1 MASISTFES
10 LGIRDYRLLW
20 LGQVSTSMGQWMD
33 QFTRAWLIYEITG
46 SPFQLGA
53 VTAARGLP
61 LLLFGILAGAF
72 ADRSGRKMQLVV
84 AQVVNGVLNFG
95 LAVLVLTGQVQEW
108 HVYVSAFLAGS
119 VQAFQQPARQ
129 TLISDLVPEN
139 RLLNALALNSA
150 ALNGSRMIG
159 PAIAGIVISQVG
171 TGGSYML
178 QAFMYAFATIWTF
191 QLRIPQRVEQFD
203 ESGAPIR
210 RLPFVQS
217 IGEGLAFVAKEP
229 NIRAQLLLGLGPL
242 TFAMSYTALMP
253 LIAIEVLHGQAALGG
268 TLLSSIGI
276 GALAGALV
284 VASMKRSTGY
294 GLSVVLGALAF
305 SAALFAFASS
315 NVVWLSLVLGVVL
328 GLFSVTYTTQ
338 NQSLLQVMSP
348 RALRGRVMSI
358 YLLNRGLVP
367 VGALVAGLLA
377 ERFGGQDAMRGLAL
391 IAAAIVGLVVLTHPR
406 MLKLQVPMSGR
417 GERGRHGG
425 GRAVD
430 DGEVARAPDDAPP
443 AEHPARV

>member
-1 MASISTFES
+1 MAVTSLRTFES

-84 AQVVNGVLNFG
+84 AQVVNGLLNFT
-95 LAVLVLTGQVQEW
+95 LASLVLTGSVQEW
-108 HVYVSAFLAGS
+108 HVYVTAFLAGT

-129 TLISDLVPEN
+129 TLISDLVPEHK
-139 RLLNALALNSA
+139 LLNALALNSA

-159 PAIAGIVISQVG
+159 PALAGLIIAQVG
-171 TGGSYML
+171 TGGSYLL
-178 QAFMYAFATIWTF
+178 QALIYFFATIWTF
-191 QLRIPQRVEQFD
+191 QLRIPARLEQFD
-203 ESGAPIR
+203 DEGHAIQR
-210 RLPFVQS
+210 QPFFTS
-217 IGEGLAFVAKEP
+217 IGEGLAFAAKEP

-242 TFAMSYTALMP
+242 TFAMSYTPLMP
-253 LIAIEVLHGQAALGG
+253 LIAINVLHGGPGLGG
-268 TLLSSIGI
+268 SLLTSIGI
-276 GALAGALV
+276 GALCGALV
-284 VASMKRSTGY
+284 VASMRRNTGY

-315 NVVWLSLVLGVVL
+315 HAIPLSLGLGVVL

-338 NQSLLQVMSP
+338 NQSLLQVMTP
-348 RALRGRVMSI
+348 RELRGRVMSI

-367 VGALVAGLLA
+367 VGALVAGWLA
-377 ERFGGQDAMRGLAL
+377 EHFGGQGAMRGLAL
-391 IAAAIVGLVVLTHPR
+391 IAAGIVALVVLTHPR
-406 MLKLQVPMSGR
+406 MLRLQVPLDGR
-417 GERGRHGG
+417 GGRRGQRGSDNASSGPVGG
-425 GRAVD
+425 YHAGV
-430 DGEVARAPDDAPP
+430 
-443 AEHPARV
+443 

>member
-1 MASISTFES
+1 MAGISTFES
-10 LGIRDYRLLW
+10 LKVRDYRLLW

-84 AQVVNGVLNFG
+84 AQVVNGILNFL

-129 TLISDLVPEN
+129 TLISDLVPEHK
-139 RLLNALALNSA
+139 LLNALALNSA

-159 PAIAGIVISQVG
+159 PGIAGLVIAAVG

-178 QAFMYAFATIWTF
+178 QAFMYAFATIWTY
-191 QLRIPQRVEQFD
+191 QLRIPARVEQFD
-203 ESGAPIR
+203 EQGMPLR

-253 LIAIEVLHGQAALGG
+253 LIAINVLHGQAALGG

-276 GALAGALV
+276 GALCGALV
-284 VASMKRSTGY
+284 VASMNRSTGY

-315 NVVWLSLVLGVVL
+315 TVVWLSLVLGVVL

-338 NQSLLQVMSP
+338 NQSLLQVMTP

-367 VGALVAGLLA
+367 VGALVAGWLA
-377 ERFGGQDAMRGLAL
+377 EHFGGQDAMRGLAL
-391 IAAAIVGLVVLTHPR
+391 IAVAIVALVVATHPR
-406 MLKLQVPMSGR
+406 MLRLQVPMSGR
-417 GERGRHGG
+417 PEHGGRRGGGERTRD
-425 GRAVD
+425 AA
-430 DGEVARAPDDAPP
+430 DGSPSGERP
-443 AEHPARV
+443 AHV